1 MSIVV
6 DSLLQSSSVCA
17 LWYFRRSLTSTLL
30 ALCLDLTPDMNHCV
44 DLPNSLKCFPFL
56 ESAQAAI
63 PQQPSIDVSK
73 ISEEEADNAANEAA
87 GG

>member
-1 MSIVV
+1 
-6 DSLLQSSSVCA
+6 
-17 LWYFRRSLTSTLL
+17 
-30 ALCLDLTPDMNHCV
+30 MNHCV